1 MLLLQRIWIIMSWSV
16 SCGKKITFGY
26 QNLGE
31 KMEDLKMASTAS
43 EINIEAAENVEIIK
57 KDIGFKKKPVYDFLK
72 RFGDILV
79 SLVALTAGLPV
90 FIIIALVIMIDDFG
104 NPFYMQERIG
114 KNGKAFN
121 MFKFRT
127 MCRHADAMKV
137 DLMEVNEY
145 ESVHFKMSNDP
156 RITKVGKFLRRTS
169 LDELPQILNIFLGHM
184 TIIGPRPFVRAEQD
198 QLPIERLLVK
208 PGLSCYWQ
216 ITDTVKMPQDE
227 QLELDYRYIRE
238 RSVMV
243 DIKIIFATIM
253 SVIKGSNT

>member
-1 MLLLQRIWIIMSWSV
+1 MSWSI
-16 SCGKKITFGY
+16 SCEKKITFGY

-31 KMEDLKMASTAS
+31 KMEDLKMASAAS
-43 EINIEAAENVEIIK
+43 EINIEASEDVEIIK

-127 MCRHADAMKV
+127 MYRHSDAMKV
-137 DLMEVNEY
+137 DLMAGNEY

-156 RITKVGKFLRRTS
+156 RITKVGKILRRTS

-184 TIIGPRPFVRAEQD
+184 TIIGPRPFLRVEQD
-198 QLPIERLLVK
+198 QLPSDRLLVK

-216 ITDTVKMPQDE
+216 LADTVKMSNEE
-227 QLELDYRYIRE
+227 QLELDYKYIRN
-238 RSVMV
+238 RSVKT
-243 DIKIIFATIM
+243 DLEIIFKTIM
-253 SVIKGSNT
+253 SVVKGSNT

>member
-1 MLLLQRIWIIMSWSV
+1 
-16 SCGKKITFGY
+16 
-26 QNLGE
+26 
-31 KMEDLKMASTAS
+31 ME
-43 EINIEAAENVEIIK
+43 
-57 KDIGFKKKPVYDFLK
+57 F
-72 RFGDILV
+72 
-79 SLVALTAGLPV
+79 
-90 FIIIALVIMIDDFG
+90 
-104 NPFYMQERIG
+104 
-114 KNGKAFN
+114 
-121 MFKFRT
+121 
-127 MCRHADAMKV
+127 
-137 DLMEVNEY
+137 NEY

-216 ITDTVKMPQDE
+216 IADTVKMPQDE

-238 RSVMV
+238 RSVMI